1 MATSET
7 IRRAGADLDDKEVAE
22 IRAVAAARVAGFPPL
37 SREQAVLVRAALTGR
52 SRPDPVDDLT

>member
-1 MATSET
+1 MASTDT

-22 IRAVAAARVAGFPPL
+22 IRTVAAARVADFPPL